1 MDKKDKRIDAYI
13 EKAQPFAKPILK
25 KLRNLIHKGNPD
37 VEETI
42 KWGMPSFDYKGPFCS
57 FASFK
62 QHAVFGFWKY
72 QLLKDPKGY
81 LQDISAQGGK
91 AMGNLGRI
99 TSIKD
104 LPPDN
109 IIVDFVKQA
118 KKLNDEGVKLPPK
131 PKKTKQELKAPDY
144 MIKAI
149 KKNKKVFD
157 VFENFSPSHKR
168 EYIEWITEA
177 KTEETR
183 NKRINTMMEWL
194 TEGKPRNWKYMKAPL
209 KKG

>member
-1 MDKKDKRIDAYI
+1 MGQKNKRVDAYI
-13 EKAQPFAKPILK
+13 DKAQPFAKPILT
-25 KLRNLIHKGNPD
+25 KLRELIHKGNPE

-72 QLLKDPKGY
+72 ELIKDPRGYVSEIFNKGG
-81 LQDISAQGGK
+81 D
-91 AMGNLGRI
+91 AMGDLGRI

-104 LPPDN
+104 LPPDKV
-109 IIVDFVKQA
+109 IIDFVKQA
-118 KKLNDEGVKLPPK
+118 KKLNDDGIKLPAK
-131 PKKTKQELKAPDY
+131 PKKPKAELIIPSYLINAL
-144 MIKAI
+144 
-149 KKNKKVFD
+149 KKNKQA
-157 VFENFSPSHKR
+157 FETFNNFSYSHKK

-183 NKRINTMMEWL
+183 NKRIATTIEWIS
-194 TEGKPRNWKYMKAPL
+194 EGKSRNWKYMK
-209 KKG
+209 

>member
-1 MDKKDKRIDAYI
+1 MGKKDKRIDAYI
-13 EKAQPFAKPILK
+13 DKAQPFAKPVLT
-25 KLRNLIHKGNPD
+25 KLRELIHKENPE

-42 KWGMPSFDYKGPFCS
+42 KWGMPSFEYKGPFCS

-72 QLLKDPKGY
+72 MLIKDPKGY
-81 LQDISAQGGK
+81 LGEIFNKGGD

-104 LPPDN
+104 LPPDKV
-109 IIVDFVKQA
+109 IIDFVKQA
-118 KKLNDEGVKLPPK
+118 KKLNDEGIKIPAK
-131 PKKTKQELKAPDY
+131 PKKPRAELVIRDYFISALKQ
-144 MIKAI
+144 
-149 KKNKKVFD
+149 NKKA
-157 VFENFSPSHKR
+157 FETFNNFSYSHKK

-183 NKRINTMMEWL
+183 NKRMAAAIEWM
-194 TEGKPRNWKYMKAPL
+194 TEGKSRNWKYMK
-209 KKG
+209 K